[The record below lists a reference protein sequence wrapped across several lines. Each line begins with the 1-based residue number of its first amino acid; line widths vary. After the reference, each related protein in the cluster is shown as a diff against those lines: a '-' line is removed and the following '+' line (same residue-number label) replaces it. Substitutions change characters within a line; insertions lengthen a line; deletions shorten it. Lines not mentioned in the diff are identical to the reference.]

1 MVDKLKATLAE
12 SVGVEADELVLAYT
26 GPDLRLWVLASAAV
40 GGILFGIVGLGGAIG
55 GGLVGAVVGSW
66 FLIAKPYAVA
76 VAAEST
82 YLVRMSQRPFGGV
95 EAEEVVRRDAKGAGI
110 ISREG
115 RNLYYEKMELQ
126 VLLTWRGRADAVAE
140 AARDEPSRG

>member
-26 GPDLRLWVLASAAV
+26 GPDLRRWLLAAAAV
-40 GGILFGIVGLGGAIG
+40 VGIVGIVGAIG

-66 FLIAKPYAVA
+66 FLIAKPYVVA
-76 VAAEST
+76 VDADST
-82 YLVRMSQRPFGGV
+82 YLVRLSQRPFGGI

-126 VLLTWRGRADAVAE
+126 VQLIWRGRADTVAE